1 MNQLVKVFEGQKV
14 RIVGSE
20 DNPLFVLSDVCKV
33 LEIGNPSDVKKRLED
48 GVVSIEVILDSMNR
62 PQKATVINEDGLYDV
77 IFDSRKPQA
86 KRFRKWVTSEVL
98 PSIRKDGGY
107 MVADT
112 SETPE
117 ELIARA
123 LVVANKTIERVE
135 KEKEKLF
142 QEKQELLHTG
152 RTYTSTE
159 IAKELGYSSATE
171 LNRVLERAGVQYK
184 VNKTWVLTARYSK
197 NRYTSLKQI
206 VLESGH
212 IVYDRRWTNLG
223 REFILNNFKVKS

>member
-20 DNPLFVLSDVCKV
+20 DNPLFVLSDVCDV
-33 LEIGNPSDVKKRLED
+33 LEISHVGTVKKRLD
-48 GVVSIEVILDSMNR
+48 KDVVSKHTLETAGGV
-62 PQKATVINEDGLYDV
+62 QKVTVINEDGLYDV